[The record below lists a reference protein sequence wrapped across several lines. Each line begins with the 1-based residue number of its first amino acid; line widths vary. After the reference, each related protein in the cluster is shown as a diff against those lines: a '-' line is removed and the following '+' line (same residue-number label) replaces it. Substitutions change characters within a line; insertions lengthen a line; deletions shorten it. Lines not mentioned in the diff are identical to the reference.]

1 MSDIIKTQQG
11 LARKAETDRTHH
23 FEDLYHIL
31 CKREWIEEA
40 LQHVLDN
47 DGSQTAG
54 VDGVSWKTFNDVDKK
69 DFEHEKFKQQF
80 IDTLQA
86 ELKNRTFKPMPVRR
100 VEIPK
105 PGTNKKRPLG
115 IPTVK
120 DRCVQTL
127 LKMLME
133 PIWEADFFYFSNG
146 FRPGRCTMDCVQ
158 PLYSLCNTT
167 TGYRWV
173 IEGDIKACF
182 DRIPHDKLVAE
193 VARRIA
199 DPHVLKLMRSFLK
212 SGIMDHG
219 KLAPSEEGTP
229 QGGIVSPLLANI
241 YLHRFDQWYSD
252 HYGMP
257 DVKTDAAK
265 RAVWQRARRKGK
277 NKAATQMFRYAD
289 DWIIAVRGTQAQ
301 AQDIKEECKRFLQ
314 EEMGLELS
322 EEKTVITH
330 ISDGF
335 DFLGYY
341 IFRCNRT
348 TDGNII
354 GVFMQPTEKGLKRIK
369 QKIKEMTDKKTLN
382 DDYLHKLEAINS
394 LVGGWASYYRA
405 VNPCRIFDKLDRY
418 VWIRLRRWLQKK
430 YRISSFQVKKQF
442 MRHRNGPEGG
452 YAEFA
457 AQDAEGRWLWRKRAM
472 RTKLIHYRPSW
483 KRHWPNPYLEK
494 KKVEQFD
501 LPTLKNTWH
510 GNREAPIYDANRRE
524 ALKRAGGRCER
535 CGKATK
541 LFTHHKNRVKTGKRK
556 LSQADNRPEMLE
568 AICFACHTKE
578 HRAERIHQNKVKFKK

>member
-69 DFEHEKFKQQF
+69 DFENEKFKQQF

-158 PLYSLCNTT
+158 PLYSLCTTT

-182 DRIPHDKLVAE
+182 DRIPHDKLVGSGGA
-193 VARRIA
+193 AHRRST
-199 DPHVLKLMRSFLK
+199 RS
-212 SGIMDHG
+212 
-219 KLAPSEEGTP
+219 
-229 QGGIVSPLLANI
+229 Q
-241 YLHRFDQWYSD
+241 
-252 HYGMP
+252 
-257 DVKTDAAK
+257 
-265 RAVWQRARRKGK
+265 
-277 NKAATQMFRYAD
+277 
-289 DWIIAVRGTQAQ
+289 
-301 AQDIKEECKRFLQ
+301 
-314 EEMGLELS
+314 
-322 EEKTVITH
+322 TH
-330 ISDGF
+330 
-335 DFLGYY
+335 
-341 IFRCNRT
+341 
-348 TDGNII
+348 
-354 GVFMQPTEKGLKRIK
+354 E
-369 QKIKEMTDKKTLN
+369 
-382 DDYLHKLEAINS
+382 
-394 LVGGWASYYRA
+394 
-405 VNPCRIFDKLDRY
+405 
-418 VWIRLRRWLQKK
+418 
-430 YRISSFQVKKQF
+430 
-442 MRHRNGPEGG
+442 
-452 YAEFA
+452 
-457 AQDAEGRWLWRKRAM
+457 
-472 RTKLIHYRPSW
+472 
-483 KRHWPNPYLEK
+483 
-494 KKVEQFD
+494 
-501 LPTLKNTWH
+501 
-510 GNREAPIYDANRRE
+510 
-524 ALKRAGGRCER
+524 
-535 CGKATK
+535 
-541 LFTHHKNRVKTGKRK
+541 K
-556 LSQADNRPEMLE
+556 LSQKWHHGSWEIGTQRGRHAPGRHSFTSTRQHL
-568 AICFACHTKE
+568 FAS
-578 HRAERIHQNKVKFKK
+578 V